1 MMSNVIDLA
10 KHFKTNEN
18 EQPPR
23 MMDVELDQEQLEYII
38 KVLTDLSDEGS
49 CSLTELAEAF
59 VTLGDMI
66 QQLMP
71 MFDALIEESETDD
84 QD

>member
-10 KHFKTNEN
+10 THFKTNETD
-18 EQPPR
+18 QPPQ
-23 MMDVELDQEQLEYII
+23 MIDVELDQEQLEYII
-38 KVLTDLSDEGS
+38 RVLTGLADEGA
-49 CSLTELAEAF
+49 CSLNELTKAF

-71 MFDALIEESETDD
+71 MFDEMIEESKTDD
-84 QD
+84 

>member
-10 KHFKTNEN
+10 NHLKTNET
-18 EQPPR
+18 EEPPQI
-23 MMDVELDQEQLEYII
+23 MDVELDQEQLEYII
-38 KVLTDLSDEGS
+38 RVLTDLADERT
-49 CSLTELAEAF
+49 CSLTELAKAF

-71 MFDALIEESETDD
+71 MFDAMIKESEPND
-84 QD
+84 